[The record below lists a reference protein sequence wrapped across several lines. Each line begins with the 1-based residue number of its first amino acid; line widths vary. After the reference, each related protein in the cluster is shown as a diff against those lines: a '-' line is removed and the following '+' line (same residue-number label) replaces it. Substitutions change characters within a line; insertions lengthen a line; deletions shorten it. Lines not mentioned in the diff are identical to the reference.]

1 VNAFREVEMQKART
15 AITEEADTEAFWAKN
30 YLKEYWSEL
39 AQDTQEKRDELLKVI
54 AELDDYKK
62 KQQAVNEAI
71 LRQRAIDEQQD
82 FYRVNLS
89 EFAIE
94 DIKLL

>member
-1 VNAFREVEMQKART
+1 MCKART
-15 AITEEADTEAFWAKN
+15 AIETEANAQQTWADTILAG
-30 YLKEYWSEL
+30 YWEHL
-39 AQDTQEKRDELLKVI
+39 ARTTQEKETELRTVI
-54 AELDDYKK
+54 LELDDYKK

-82 FYRVNLS
+82 FYRVCLS

>member
-1 VNAFREVEMQKART
+1 L
-15 AITEEADTEAFWAKN
+15 WAKN

-39 AQDTQEKRDELLKVI
+39 AQDTQEKRDELLRVI

>member
-1 VNAFREVEMQKART
+1 MILSTYWDGLAQNTQKA
-15 AITEEADTEAFWAKN
+15 ED
-30 YLKEYWSEL
+30 EL
-39 AQDTQEKRDELLKVI
+39 ASVL
-54 AELDDYKK
+54 AELADYKK

>member
-1 VNAFREVEMQKART
+1 
-15 AITEEADTEAFWAKN
+15 
-30 YLKEYWSEL
+30 
-39 AQDTQEKRDELLKVI
+39 LLKVI